1 MNPSFRLVMQT
12 GPTPGCD
19 IPLQKN
25 ELFVGR
31 DSSNDIVIND
41 AEVSRRHARLF
52 LQGTSY
58 MLEDLGSTNGS
69 FINGQR
75 LVGPT
80 AVRPGEIITL
90 GERINLV
97 FESLTFS
104 TPPVA
109 AFPSVA
115 PIPPVSQSAPSAP
128 PQTLPLGH
136 APVNPQSL
144 ARSEPLQ
151 AKPSPSSSFAGQIPS
166 AGLSPAPAPV
176 IKTRIPAWVWIVIA
190 ILSILLIFLII
201 DDARL
206 WCPLFGWAINSIFP
220 GNCPL

>member
-12 GPTPGCD
+12 GPTPGRD
-19 IPLQKN
+19 IPLQKS
-25 ELFVGR
+25 ELFIGR

-52 LQGTSY
+52 LQGSSY

-75 LVGPT
+75 LVGPI
-80 AVRPGEIITL
+80 AIRPGEIITL

-104 TPPVA
+104 QPPVA
-109 AFPSVA
+109 APPVEVS
-115 PIPPVSQSAPSAP
+115 IPPVSQPAPSAP
-128 PQTLPLGH
+128 PQTSPLGH
-136 APVNPQSL
+136 APVTPQPV

-151 AKPSPSSSFAGQIPS
+151 AKPAPSSIFSGQIPS
-166 AGLSPAPAPV
+166 AGTSSAPAPV
-176 IKTRIPAWVWIVIA
+176 IKTHIPAWIWIVIA
-190 ILSILLIFLII
+190 ILTILLIFLII

-206 WCPLFGWAINSIFP
+206 WCPLFGWAINGVFP
-220 GNCPL
+220 GNCP